1 MKAMINHD
9 ISRKYNGSME
19 QTAGI
24 IKSELFIIVA
34 KNDMMVNP
42 ETSIKLAELTKAR
55 LTILENDCGH
65 LAVSCEFDRV
75 KEEIDDFFK

>member
-1 MKAMINHD
+1 MINHD
-9 ISRKYNGSME
+9 ISRKYHYSME
-19 QTAGI
+19 ETALL
-24 IKSELFIIVA
+24 IKSELFFIVA

-42 ETSIKLAELTKAR
+42 DESVKLAELTKAR